1 MSNVIVFRPP
11 PDPTNPVPLPDNV
24 ATTWEG
30 VMEKLS
36 EPSRGGRRIL
46 EFDDTNQNCVIPPG
60 DSAYDMRDV
69 SWAGLG
75 PLTGRPRSKVVIAD
89 GAQFRN
95 LRMIGGQIT
104 IINRATTISPVSDFG
119 TPPNSISQVQIGMR
133 DDCGSTHIVNQGT
146 RPLFEVG
153 TNRVFF
159 FLENCL
165 FGVTILGDVS
175 TSPLI
180 HVSGAN
186 NQLTLNL
193 FGQTN
198 LGENVVHAEG
208 NAQVLIGAFGLGAQV
223 AARQETITNPDHN
236 PSGSGV
242 LRISGPGRIQRQIF
256 PPLTQPAV
264 SESGQL
270 ANLGLPNALIR
281 CDGRMSTVLSLPRI
295 VGEFTV
301 VPGNGALYTGGQE
314 LIFSEVMGGSR
325 LSVKPAPG
333 DTIDGRE
340 VRVKIGRRGSR
351 TFVSD
356 GESNW
361 ITTAMFPGRPLPANQ
376 GGPNFDVVKAR
387 KSRRRSHA
395 R

>member
-1 MSNVIVFRPP
+1 
-11 PDPTNPVPLPDNV
+11 
-24 ATTWEG
+24 
-30 VMEKLS
+30 MERLS
-36 EPSRGGRRIL
+36 EPSPGGRRIL
-46 EFDDTNQNCVIPPG
+46 EFDDTNQTCVIPAD
-60 DSAYDMRDV
+60 DSTYDMRDV

-75 PLTGRPRSKVVIAD
+75 PLTGRPRSKVEIAD
-89 GAQFRN
+89 GAQFKN

-104 IINRATTISPVSDFG
+104 IINKATTISPISDFG
-119 TPPNSISQVQIGMR
+119 TPSNSNSQVQIGMR

-153 TNRVFF
+153 SNRVFF
-159 FLENCL
+159 FLQNCL

-180 HVSGAN
+180 HVNGAN

-208 NAQVLIGAFGLGAQV
+208 NAQVLIGAFGLGAQI
-223 AARQETITNPDHN
+223 AARQEAITNPDN
-236 PSGSGV
+236 VPSGSGV
-242 LRISGPGRIQRQIF
+242 LRINAPGRIQRQIF

-264 SESGQL
+264 SESGS
-270 ANLGLPNALIR
+270 AGNLGLPNALIR
-281 CDGRMSTVLSLPRI
+281 CDGRKSTVLILPRI
-295 VGEFTV
+295 VGNDFTV

-314 LIFSEVMGGSR
+314 LTFAEVMGGSR
-325 LSVKPAPG
+325 LSVKPASG
-333 DTIDGRE
+333 DTIDGRKVL
-340 VRVKIGRRGSR
+340 VRIGRRGSR

-361 ITTAMFPGRPLPANQ
+361 ITTAVVPGRPRPSGQ
-376 GGPNFDVVKAR
+376 GGPDFDVVKAR
-387 KSRRRSHA
+387 RSRRRSLG